1 MEGIEHGGRTTSVRV
16 VEGTGDGPT
25 TLYVHG
31 SGGSHQVWAQQY
43 APDGP
48 VHPACALDLSGHGD
62 SEDFA
67 GEREAEDSNG
77 RRMVE
82 GSDGDREAEDS
93 DNERASVDILDAYAR
108 DVVAVADAVGADVL
122 VGNSMGGA
130 IVLLVALG
138 EVTEATYGPDAIVL
152 AGTGARLPVDEK
164 LRRLLARDFDA
175 AIDLLHGEDVL
186 FHSVDDRTVERS
198 KAAMREAGQRVVRR
212 DFDACHRFDVR
223 DRLGEID
230 VPALALVGEHDRL
243 TPPEYHRELAESMS
257 DCRYRE
263 LSDAAHLA
271 MIDRPDA
278 FNAALAEFLAD
289 VR

>member
-1 MEGIEHGGRTTSVRV
+1 MERIDHHGRTTAVRIV
-16 VEGTGDGPT
+16 GRDGDGPT

-31 SGGSHQVWAQQY
+31 SGSSHQVWATQY

-48 VHPACALDLSGHGD
+48 VHPACALDLSGHGE
-62 SEDFA
+62 SGDFA
-67 GEREAEDSNG
+67 
-77 RRMVE
+77 
-82 GSDGDREAEDS
+82 SDPDP
-93 DNERASVDILDAYAR
+93 NEILDAYVR
-108 DVVAVADAVGADVL
+108 DVVAVADAVDADVL

-138 EVTEATYGPDAIVL
+138 EVAEAACDPDAIVL

-164 LRRLLARDFDA
+164 LRRLLAGDFDA

-186 FHSVDDRTVERS
+186 FHNVDGRMVERS

-223 DRLGEID
+223 DRLVEID
-230 VPALALVGEHDRL
+230 VPALAVVGEHDRL
-243 TPPEYHRELAESMS
+243 TPPAYHRELAASMP

-278 FNAALAEFLAD
+278 FDAALAEFLAD